1 MKAYPF
7 PYGHIVLSTNIILI
21 HLEGTW
27 GKSLPGVNTHNSV
40 DCVGPFEP
48 RGKFCRDHL
57 HSLLGVKWRQAYK
70 RKCLKD
76 YSALGRVRTFPK
88 IVESHVIDSQLWK
101 I

>member
-1 MKAYPF
+1 MNQSALIFSLTFFFMKAYPF

-57 HSLLGVKWRQAYK
+57 HSLLGVETGTQKEVPERLLCTGQSE
-70 RKCLKD
+70 D
-76 YSALGRVRTFPK
+76 IS
-88 IVESHVIDSQLWK
+88 
-101 I
+101 